1 MDNILNYQQK
11 QIQICLTINLDK
23 PQMINLVYHTTNN
36 VKVENFIKDILF
48 VYNYDSVKGQ

>member
-11 QIQICLTINLDK
+11 QIQICLTIISDK

-36 VKVENFIKDILF
+36 VEVENFIKDILF
-48 VYNYDSVKGQ
+48 VYNYSSVNGQ